1 MVQRLCIHVGPFTHF
16 LSQNSL
22 LCKRS
27 RVSHEKKPLNISQQ
41 HQSCLFA
48 CSVLPSVRSPRRF
61 CLPDDLRGSAGSPDV
76 LPPYSHLGYWLSAPT
91 HHPGCPLLRK
101 KKGQSSPGRYCVSV
115 KNPHLIL
122 LQRIWFSRLPPLMVC
137 PGKPVLIMIS
147 KKWHDV
153 YWRVGHCVCYWCS
166 EPTALSSPSGCCCL
180 HSPDTKHFRI
190 FSWVYRLPFY
200 EYMYINVCVAWRRS
214 FSYAI
219 LCCIMTNN
227 SPWTFNLIIILPVS
241 LRNF

>member
-153 YWRVGHCVCYWCS
+153 YWRVGH
-166 EPTALSSPSGCCCL
+166 E
-180 HSPDTKHFRI
+180 F